1 VLDGY
6 LDRSEAMSVNNRR
19 HDTGFEY
26 HIRWEIMKTS
36 FLTSSSLTSPGTT
49 ARTEAGFQY

>member
-1 VLDGY
+1 MLDGY